1 MAVRAP
7 WATLYADMADVETQK
22 AGTDTL
28 TKVLLGLIAAGLWA
42 LVGLELLTARKIDAI
57 AAEVA
62 AIGAD
67 TEAIH
72 EDIDPSG
79 GEDEADDHAT
89 SWRR

>member
-1 MAVRAP
+1 
-7 WATLYADMADVETQK
+7 MADVDTQQQ
-22 AGTDTL
+22 ARTDTV
-28 TKVLLGLIAAGLWA
+28 TRVLLGLIAAALWV

-67 TEAIH
+67 TQAIH

-89 SWRR
+89 TWRR

>member
-1 MAVRAP
+1 
-7 WATLYADMADVETQK
+7 MADVETQK

-67 TEAIH
+67 TEAAMSV
-72 EDIDPSG
+72 EDGTPPG
-79 GEDEADDHAT
+79 
-89 SWRR
+89 